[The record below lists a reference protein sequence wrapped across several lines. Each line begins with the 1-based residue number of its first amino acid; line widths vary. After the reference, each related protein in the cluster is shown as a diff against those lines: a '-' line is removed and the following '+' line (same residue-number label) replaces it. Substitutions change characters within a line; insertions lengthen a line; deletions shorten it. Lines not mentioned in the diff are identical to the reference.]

1 MSATILEAVR
11 SGRSLSDAEAKLL
24 ANFDDTAAIAE
35 VASELRDQQFNNVVT
50 YSRKVFLP
58 LTHLCRDVCH
68 YCTFAKVPRKVL
80 APYMSIEEVLEQAKH
95 GAKMGCKEAL
105 FTLGEK
111 PELRYKA
118 AREAL
123 ADMGY
128 TTTTEYLKV
137 AAKRVFEETGL
148 LPHLN
153 PGNLSPEELEDLK
166 SVSPSMGIM
175 LESAS
180 ERLCEKGMPH
190 YGSPDKIP
198 EVRLQT
204 LRNAGIAKVPFTT
217 GILIGI
223 GETRLERIESLLKIR
238 EIHEQ
243 YHHIQEIIIQNF
255 RAKPETKMV
264 HAPEP
269 DLNELLWTIGIARII
284 FGAKMSVQ
292 APPNLSPG
300 VLSKIVKSGINDWG
314 GVSPVTPDFVNPE
327 APWPHLSDLAE
338 QTYAAGKH
346 LDERLTIYPQYAQE
360 FSSWIHPN
368 LHERIADMIDTEG
381 FARTD
386 SWSPGDIETTPPNE
400 IMSGLINEPKKIS
413 KDIQSILNKSEQA
426 VPLNEQ
432 EIIRLFQ
439 ARGDDFSAVTQAADQ
454 LRREINGDTVSFVVN
469 RNINYTN
476 ICYFKCQFCA
486 FSKGKLAENL
496 RGRPYDLSEEEIARR
511 TKEAWDRG
519 ATEVCMQGGIHPEY
533 TGETYINILKT
544 VKESVPSMHIH
555 AFSPLEIWQGAA
567 TMEMDLTEYLSLLKD
582 AGLSTLP
589 GTAAEI
595 LDDEVRA
602 IICADKINTQQ
613 WLDVMEAAHEVGFKT
628 TATIMYGH
636 LERLEH
642 WARHLI
648 RIRDLQDRT
657 GGFTEFVP
665 LPFVH
670 MEAPMY
676 LKGQARKGPTF
687 REAVLMHA
695 VARLAF
701 GKSIKNIQ
709 ASWVKMG
716 HEGIKACLNAGCN
729 DLGGT
734 LMNESISR
742 AAGTQHG
749 QETSPIEM
757 RKLIRM
763 LNRNPTQRTTIYGKV
778 STEREKSGINA
789 ADLEEINNT
798 PARKYE
804 RKTPSSSLIRNDP
817 IKLVD
822 VSRISNS

>member
-24 ANFDDTAAIAE
+24 ANFDDTASIAE
-35 VASELRDQQFNNVVT
+35 VASELRDQQFNNIVT

-804 RKTPSSSLIRNDP
+804 RKTPSSSLVRNDP